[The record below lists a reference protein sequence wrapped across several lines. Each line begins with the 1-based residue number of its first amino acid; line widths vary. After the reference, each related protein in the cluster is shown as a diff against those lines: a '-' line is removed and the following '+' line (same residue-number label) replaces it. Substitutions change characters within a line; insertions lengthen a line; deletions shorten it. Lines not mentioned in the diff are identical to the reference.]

1 MSDRVNDLE
10 TRIDALE
17 QRLDTLNLRLHTLEG
32 SREPETVAETP
43 PVAARLVRDDA
54 NEDAEPEPSEWQGIP
69 ILAGRTFLVLAG
81 AFLLR
86 ALTEAD
92 TLSGD
97 LGIGLGLAWAA
108 VWGVMARRA
117 GRGGR
122 SADATSHGIAAIL
135 VAFPIVWEG
144 STRFAALGPTLGAA
158 LLAAFALGILGVA
171 WRHGLRLLAFL
182 AVLAASLTSVGLLI
196 AGHSL
201 DPLALVLLPLGAASL
216 GVAWHRGWPESAWPA
231 ALAAD
236 GVLALLAARFGAPAF
251 DWVQAGDLLSLQA
264 ALAVL
269 YLGAFAGRTLVA
281 QRSVG
286 AFEVAQ
292 SLAVVGAGFEGAVA
306 VAGGGPPGRWILAIL
321 AGAVAAV
328 AWAVSFLRFER
339 REDRLWNVTC
349 GTALGS
355 LLAVEALRLALDLP
369 VAGVLWT
376 ILALGLAFA
385 AVRPDRVALRL
396 QVAALVLAGSV
407 ATGLVPESIRVLAGK
422 GVPDGPPGWE
432 ALACLAATTGAL
444 WVLRRHRALHGRS
457 WIWTVP
463 CFDLALVIGLG
474 FAGTAVGL
482 LAGPLAGTGESLD
495 RGALAVLRTGVLSAL
510 ALGFASLGRRRER
523 AEFRWA
529 TFLILG
535 LTAVKVLVEDIP
547 QGRPLTLF
555 LTLAFFGG
563 ALIGATRIVRRRGA
577 PRPAV
582 TTPLP

>member
-1 MSDRVNDLE
+1 MAWTRLELRDR
-10 TRIDALE
+10 A
-17 QRLDTLNLRLHTLEG
+17 
-32 SREPETVAETP
+32 AP
-43 PVAARLVRDDA
+43 P
-54 NEDAEPEPSEWQGIP
+54 Q
-69 ILAGRTFLVLAG
+69 
-81 AFLLR
+81 
-86 ALTEAD
+86 
-92 TLSGD
+92 
-97 LGIGLGLAWAA
+97 
-108 VWGVMARRA
+108 
-117 GRGGR
+117 
-122 SADATSHGIAAIL
+122 
-135 VAFPIVWEG
+135 
-144 STRFAALGPTLGAA
+144 
-158 LLAAFALGILGVA
+158 
-171 WRHGLRLLAFL
+171 
-182 AVLAASLTSVGLLI
+182 AASTTPIG
-196 AGHSL
+196 
-201 DPLALVLLPLGAASL
+201 
-216 GVAWHRGWPESAWPA
+216 
-231 ALAAD
+231 
-236 GVLALLAARFGAPAF
+236 
-251 DWVQAGDLLSLQA
+251 
-264 ALAVL
+264 
-269 YLGAFAGRTLVA
+269 
-281 QRSVG
+281 
-286 AFEVAQ
+286 
-292 SLAVVGAGFEGAVA
+292 
-306 VAGGGPPGRWILAIL
+306 
-321 AGAVAAV
+321 
-328 AWAVSFLRFER
+328 
-339 REDRLWNVTC
+339 
-349 GTALGS
+349 
-355 LLAVEALRLALDLP
+355 
-369 VAGVLWT
+369 LWT